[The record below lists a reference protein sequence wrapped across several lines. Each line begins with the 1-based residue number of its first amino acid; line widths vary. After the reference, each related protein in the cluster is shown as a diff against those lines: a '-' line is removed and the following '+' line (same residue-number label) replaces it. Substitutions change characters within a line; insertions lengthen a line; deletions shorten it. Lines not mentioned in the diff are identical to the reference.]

1 MDDLR
6 RPLRSNSK
14 ETLRF
19 IALCLLIYGL
29 INFLPYIFGYAPIV
43 GDNLTQNAPLRHLV
57 AQAYLSG
64 HLPLMNIFGWSGT
77 PLLAGFNAGA
87 YYPLEVLYLFLPTQI
102 ATLAFIT
109 ILQLTFGIGL
119 RQLGRS
125 MGYSPFAVNVIAI
138 SAPGVSYFYAQTI
151 HLDMASGI
159 AVIPFALLAIYRQSK
174 GANGA
179 DSIKNGVL
187 LGVAYALI
195 VLGGAPEAML
205 FGGAY
210 IGTYLLCSFLVNRVS
225 LRTLATFIAVALLVA
240 VTLSAPQLLPGYS
253 YISSSQ
259 RANLPSNYATAGPFY
274 PQMFVSL
281 VTPFIFGSPSQIL
294 PNYQGPYTFE
304 ETLVYIGVL
313 PLLAAIIA
321 LASIFRSKSSR
332 GRLAGF
338 AMHESKRFDLV
349 PLLIAGTVSALL
361 SLGSYTPL
369 ESVMLHVPIY
379 KKQRLPSR
387 NIIGFEISSLMAAMA
402 GLEAL
407 VLRKVSKRFVLGMA
421 FAFALTAGGLIVGIV
436 LGGNGSLYAFDGSGT
451 LNPFGSLSAVSL
463 IPATLILAFT
473 IVYARPTKDRTIRL
487 SIAAIVAI
495 DLLSFD
501 LFSYTTSGFSNS
513 VSTAKGSLATA
524 FTSLMKKERGRFA
537 IYDPNLYYYFD
548 DIKVGIPNLN
558 TYNQIPSIQGYGS
571 LSLANYEAA
580 TGSHQQAT
588 LIPSLPSSS
597 LFSLLE
603 GKVLLTGNLYFS
615 YPVGQT
621 FTTYGSPNLIGQ
633 PQSTNAITDSTFL
646 GAPLY
651 VTSIQLTYGY
661 PSVANAPT
669 SVTTWSKIDKGVG
682 VVNAQGRRVVAKEVS
697 ETKDPKS
704 GAAIVTYALP
714 HPTVATQIFADEYIS
729 AKDNPSHAIAAGTS
743 VETVNAGR
751 YTISGGLAK
760 NVTPSDYKIGPSY
773 NALTAYIKRDLK
785 VSGITAIKETQP
797 SQQSIPYL
805 FSTHGDLPKLIE
817 AKFDGPNQIQYQM
830 STASATT
837 IIVSLAYNSGW
848 HAELL
853 SGTTAKSIPVS
864 ECNQAITCLAI
875 PSSRGKPF
883 LLELTY
889 AQKGAKTGLALGG
902 VGLLA
907 TGVLLSQARRRDKD
921 SKR

>member
-1 MDDLR
+1 M
-6 RPLRSNSK
+6 
-14 ETLRF
+14 RF
-19 IALCLLIYGL
+19 VAICLLIYGL
-29 INFLPYIFGYAPIV
+29 INFLPFLFGYAPIV

-64 HLPLMNIFGWSGT
+64 HLPLMNIFGWAGT

-87 YYPLEVLYLFLPTQI
+87 YYPLEVLYLFLSTQI

-109 ILQLTFGIGL
+109 ILQLTFGFGL

-174 GANGA
+174 GAKGP

-205 FGGAY
+205 FGGVY
-210 IGTYLLCSFLVNRVS
+210 IGSYLLCSFVANRVS
-225 LRTLATFIAVALLVA
+225 LRTLATFIAAALIVA

-274 PQMFVSL
+274 PQMFASM

-321 LASIFRSKSSR
+321 IAAIFRSKFSR
-332 GRLAGF
+332 VRSTGVAIH
-338 AMHESKRFDLV
+338 ASKRFDLV

-361 SLGSYTPL
+361 SLGNYTPL

-379 KKQRLPSR
+379 NKQRLPSR
-387 NIIGFEISSLMAAMA
+387 NIIGFEISMLVPAMA

-407 VLRKVSKRFVLGMA
+407 VLRKVSKRFVKTIA
-421 FAFALTAGGLIVGIV
+421 FVFAVAAGGLIFGMV
-436 LGGNGSLYAFDGSGT
+436 LGGTGALYAFDGSGT
-451 LNPFGSLSAVSL
+451 LNPFGALLTVSL
-463 IPATLILAFT
+463 LPAILILAFAF
-473 IVYARPTKDRTIRL
+473 VYSRPSKDRTIRL

-495 DLLSFD
+495 DLISFD
-501 LFSYTTSGFSNS
+501 LFSYTTSGLSNS

-524 FTSLMKKERGRFA
+524 FTTFMKKERGRFA
-537 IYDPNLYYYFD
+537 IYDPNLFYYFD
-548 DIKVGIPNLN
+548 EVKVGIPDLN

-588 LIPSLPSSS
+588 LTPTLPSSS

-603 GKVLLTGNLYFS
+603 GKVLLTGVLYFS
-615 YPVGQT
+615 YPLGQT
-621 FTTYGSPNLIGQ
+621 HTTYGSPNLMSQ
-633 PQSTNAITDSTFL
+633 PQSSDTITDSTFL
-646 GAPLY
+646 GAPFN

-661 PSVANAPT
+661 PSAANTAT
-669 SVTTWSKIDKGVG
+669 SITNWSKIDKNVG
-682 VVNAQGRRVVAKEVS
+682 VINAQGQRVVAKETS

-714 HPTVATQIFADEYIS
+714 HPTLATQIFADEHIS
-729 AKDNPSHAIAAGTS
+729 AKDNPSHAIAAGVS

-751 YTISGGLAK
+751 YTVSGGLAK
-760 NVTPSDYKIGPSY
+760 NVTPTDYKIGPSY
-773 NALTAYIKRDLK
+773 NALTAYVKRDVK
-785 VSGITAIKETQP
+785 VSGISAVKATQP

-805 FSTHGDLPKLIE
+805 FAPDRNMPKLVE
-817 AKFDGPNQIQYQM
+817 AKFNGPNQIQYQM

-837 IIVSLAYNSGW
+837 IIVSLAYNSSW
-848 HAELL
+848 HAKLL
-853 SGTTAKSIPVS
+853 SGTAAKSLPIS
-864 ECNQAITCLAI
+864 ECNQTLTCLEI
-875 PSSRGKPF
+875 PSSRGKPL

-889 AQKGAKTGLALGG
+889 AQKGATTGLALGG

-907 TGVLLSQARRRDKD
+907 TGFLLSQANRREKG
-921 SKR
+921 SKRQRTS